1 MKISASG
8 GGGFAGQ
15 TAHVDVDTATA
26 ANGKSIEALVRDIG
40 FFTRQPP
47 AAPVGAD
54 LMHWTITVTDGPTRH
69 SVTFVDDG
77 SAEAVPWQ
85 ALLAQ
90 LRAA

>member
-15 TAHVDVDTATA
+15 TARIDVDTASA
-26 ANGKSIEALVRDIG
+26 PNGTSIEALVRDMA

-47 AAPVGAD
+47 AAIGAD
-54 LMHWTITVTDGPTRH
+54 LMRWTITITDGATRH
-69 SVTFVDDG
+69 SATFVDDG
-77 SAEAVPWQ
+77 SAASAPWQ

-90 LRAA
+90 LRLA